1 MHIHIPY
8 RNLMI
13 EICPTDFSGKRISRI
28 IGNFKMPIDTSVVGI
43 NPAVMPLA
51 EKTFT
56 FGGIKVIVG
65 RRFLQFSILLL
76 KFTYFCGKL
85 LPLFLFGFVGRQI
98 HFTPCASLEI
108 FVGAADVFSNGIH
121 YKRQAVDVGQS
132 CNLVEIDLHLIADVA
147 VRFMRSL
154 SSIVSAA
161 DNSLPKAASR
171 MNAATDSR
179 AALALF
185 SIAIYSASLN
195 CISFLLGAS
204 YFHAWFSSSATS
216 FPLFVFVFITVKRV
230 IAAAAACA
238 YSGNFRLDD

>member
-1 MHIHIPY
+1 
-8 RNLMI
+8 
-13 EICPTDFSGKRISRI
+13 
-28 IGNFKMPIDTSVVGI
+28 
-43 NPAVMPLA
+43 MPLA

-132 CNLVEIDLHLIADVA
+132 CNLVEIDLHLIADVGCA
-147 VRFMRSL
+147 
-154 SSIVSAA
+154 
-161 DNSLPKAASR
+161 
-171 MNAATDSR
+171 
-179 AALALF
+179 
-185 SIAIYSASLN
+185 
-195 CISFLLGAS
+195 
-204 YFHAWFSSSATS
+204 FHAFT
-216 FPLFVFVFITVKRV
+216 LFNRKCSRQFF
-230 IAAAAACA
+230 A
-238 YSGNFRLDD
+238 